1 MLEFDHMDDFKHA
14 RVGVGVMVVKDGKVL
29 IGKRKSS
36 HGEGEYA
43 WPGGH
48 LEHLESIE
56 ACARR
61 EVHEEAGI
69 EIENL
74 RFLRLMNITQYA
86 PKHYIDIAMVADW
99 KSGDPEVRE
108 PHKLESW
115 EWRAVDDLPE
125 PLFAP
130 LPTYFEALKT
140 GQTFW
145 DC

>member
-1 MLEFDHMDDFKHA
+1 MDEFKNP

-56 ACARR
+56 ECARR
-61 EVHEEAGI
+61 EVREEAGI
-69 EIENL
+69 EIKNIK
-74 RFLRLMNITQYA
+74 FLRLMNITTYA
-86 PKHYIDIAMVADW
+86 PKHYIDIAMTAEWD
-99 KSGDPEVRE
+99 SGEPEVLE

-115 EWRAVDDLPE
+115 EWRDMNDLPE
-125 PLFAP
+125 PLFTP
-130 LPTYFEALKT
+130 LPTYFEAIKT
-140 GQTFW
+140 GRTFW
-145 DC
+145 DS

>member
-1 MLEFDHMDDFKHA
+1 MDEFKQA
-14 RVGVGVMVVKDGKVL
+14 RVGVGVMVVRDGKVL
-29 IGKRKSS
+29 IGKRRSS

-48 LEHLESIE
+48 LEHLESVE

-61 EVHEEAGI
+61 ETMEEAGI

-74 RFLRLMNITQYA
+74 RFLRLMNSTQYA
-86 PKHYIDIAMVADW
+86 PKHYVDIAMIADW
-99 KSGDPEVRE
+99 KSGEPEVRE

-115 EWRAVDDLPE
+115 EWRDPNDLPE
-125 PLFAP
+125 PLFAF
-130 LPTYFEALKT
+130 LPSYFEALET
-140 GQTFW
+140 GKNFW

>member
-1 MLEFDHMDDFKHA
+1 MDDYKHP
-14 RVGVGVMVVKDGKVL
+14 RVGVGVMVLKDNKVL

-48 LEHLESIE
+48 LEHLESVE
-56 ACARR
+56 ECARR
-61 EVHEEAGI
+61 EVREEAGI
-69 EIENL
+69 EIKNIK
-74 RFLRLMNITQYA
+74 FLRLMNITKYA
-86 PKHYIDIAMVADW
+86 PKHFIDIAMVSEW
-99 KSGDPEVRE
+99 ESGEPQVLE

-115 EWRAVDDLPE
+115 EWRDMNDLPQ

-140 GQTFW
+140 GRTFW
-145 DC
+145 DA